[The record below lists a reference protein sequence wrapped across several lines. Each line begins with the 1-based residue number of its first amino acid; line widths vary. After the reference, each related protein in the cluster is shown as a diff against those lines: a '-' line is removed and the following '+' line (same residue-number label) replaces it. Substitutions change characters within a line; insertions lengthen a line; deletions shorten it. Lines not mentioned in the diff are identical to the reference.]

1 MKERITKRWGL
12 TASLVLYVFLTM
24 IASMILAAVL
34 VILLSR
40 TGLIDFVLTWE
51 CDFAPFN
58 SLIVMFALSIVL
70 GAAIAAFFSRKA
82 LRPLRDIIK
91 ATNEVASGNFN
102 VTVESKGIQE
112 LEELSHSFNRMTK
125 ELSSIEAL
133 RSDFISNFSH
143 EFKTPIVSI
152 RGFAKLLRE
161 GGVSDADKDEY
172 LEIIF
177 AESERLANLSTNILN
192 LSKYEAI
199 EIITEKTDFRL
210 DEQVRRAILLSEQK
224 WAEKNINIDIR
235 MDNATFFGDA
245 DLTQQI
251 WVNLLDNA
259 IKFTKP
265 EGNIGITLIDLPAS
279 ISLAIQD
286 DGMGMDKETQTRIFD
301 KFYQEDKSHTQDG
314 NGLGLPMAKR
324 IAQLHGG
331 TIKADSTPG
340 SGSVFTVVLPKSR

>member
-1 MKERITKRWGL
+1 MKEHIKKRWGL

-34 VILLSR
+34 VIILGR
-40 TGLIDFVLTWE
+40 AGLIDFVLTWE
-51 CDFAPFN
+51 WDFEPFN
-58 SLIVMFALSIVL
+58 SLIVMFAFSIVL

-82 LRPLRDIIK
+82 LRPIRKIIK

-161 GGVSDADKDEY
+161 GGVSDADRDDY

-177 AESERLANLSTNILN
+177 TESERLANLSTNILN

-199 EIITEKTDFRL
+199 EIITEKTSFRL
-210 DEQVRRAILLSEQK
+210 DEQVRRAILLTEPK
-224 WAEKNINIDIR
+224 WAEKNINIDIQ
-235 MDNATFFGDA
+235 MDNTTFSGNA

-259 IKFTKP
+259 IKFTKQ
-265 EGNIGITLIDLPAS
+265 EGNISITLMDLPAS
-279 ISLAIQD
+279 ISLAIED
-286 DGMGMDKETQTRIFD
+286 DGIGMDEETQARIFD
-301 KFYQEDKSHTQDG
+301 KFYQGDKSHTQDG

-331 TIKADSTPG
+331 TINADSTPG
-340 SGSVFTVVLPKSR
+340 NGSVFTVVLPK